1 MNRGLVYFQVVDD
14 KRECIAFYKDGE
26 LIYDNIFGDCT
37 RTWSYSSSLSGADV
51 WFADIFVS
59 GASLWDCC
67 PESVKDRFEQI
78 TNKFEAF
85 KKSIKISDID
95 MRDHC
100 IFDLVPEKD
109 ICELLECKNIITKS
123 VFNTVNKPDNYDHLL
138 NAVKLV
144 DDIGCDELNI
154 DFRGLKNDYHIEKVR
169 WFLKKMKNSE
179 RCVSYNVFG
188 SRTGRLTT
196 KRNSFPI
203 LNLDK
208 TLRKYIKPRN
218 DLFVELDFN
227 AAELRTLLALSG
239 KQQPQLD
246 MHDWHS
252 NQINHGG
259 SRDDIKRRVFAWL
272 YNPAARDPLLE
283 GIYNRDW
290 VKDNYWNGTTVR
302 TPFSRKIEA
311 DDYHALNYIIQSTS
325 SDICLEQAV
334 MVNKFLKNMKSSIV
348 FLMHDSIVIDYCA
361 KEKSKLIDVLNIF
374 KKTRLGDYVVNLSIG
389 RNFGNMRKVD
399 WTL

>member
-1 MNRGLVYFQVVDD
+1 MYFQVVDD

-67 PESVKDRFEQI
+67 PESV
-78 TNKFEAF
+78 N
-85 KKSIKISDID
+85 D

-169 WFLKKMKNSE
+169 WFLKKMK
-179 RCVSYNVFG
+179 
-188 SRTGRLTT
+188 
-196 KRNSFPI
+196 
-203 LNLDK
+203 
-208 TLRKYIKPRN
+208 
-218 DLFVELDFN
+218 
-227 AAELRTLLALSG
+227 
-239 KQQPQLD
+239 
-246 MHDWHS
+246 
-252 NQINHGG
+252 
-259 SRDDIKRRVFAWL
+259 
-272 YNPAARDPLLE
+272 
-283 GIYNRDW
+283 
-290 VKDNYWNGTTVR
+290 
-302 TPFSRKIEA
+302 
-311 DDYHALNYIIQSTS
+311 
-325 SDICLEQAV
+325 
-334 MVNKFLKNMKSSIV
+334 KNI
-348 FLMHDSIVIDYCA
+348 
-361 KEKSKLIDVLNIF
+361 
-374 KKTRLGDYVVNLSIG
+374 
-389 RNFGNMRKVD
+389 
-399 WTL
+399 